1 METVK
6 SYKKRLG
13 ESIEKC
19 MTEWS
24 MSERTA
30 AAIDQMVQCWLH
42 TDDMCKHLSTAS
54 FTAADAEAWAAGL
67 VNDDGSAGAH
77 WDMAQTTAAAENIGI
92 KFEHITCEEW
102 YATMNAMYSDY
113 SRVADKYGISTA
125 DFYADLAK
133 AFLFDKDA
141 PPPKQKLAAYYHCIV
156 EG

>member
-24 MSERTA
+24 ISERTA

-42 TDDMCKHLSTAS
+42 TDDMCKHLSAGS
-54 FTAADAEAWAAGL
+54 FTAADAEAWTAGL

-77 WDMAQTTAAAENIGI
+77 WDMAQTTAAAENIGV

-102 YATMNAMYSDY
+102 YAAMNSMYSDY
-113 SRVADKYGISTA
+113 SRVADKYGIGTA

>member
-42 TDDMCKHLSTAS
+42 TDDMCKHLSAGS
-54 FTAADAEAWAAGL
+54 FTAADAEAWTAGL
-67 VNDDGSAGAH
+67 VNDDGSTGAH
-77 WDMAQTTAAAENIGI
+77 WDVAQTTAVAESIGVN
-92 KFEHITCEEW
+92 FEHITREEW
-102 YATMNAMYSDY
+102 YAAMNSMYSDY
-113 SRVADKYGISTA
+113 SRVADKYGIGTA

>member
-24 MSERTA
+24 ISERTA
-30 AAIDQMVQCWLH
+30 TAIDQMVQCWLH
-42 TDDMCKHLSTAS
+42 TDDMCKHLSAGS
-54 FTAADAEAWAAGL
+54 FTAADAEAWTAGL

-102 YATMNAMYSDY
+102 YAAMNSMYSDY
-113 SRVADKYGISTA
+113 SRVADKYGIGTA

>member
-24 MSERTA
+24 ISERTA

-42 TDDMCKHLSTAS
+42 TDDMCKHLSAGS
-54 FTAADAEAWAAGL
+54 FTAADAEAWIAGL

-77 WDMAQTTAAAENIGI
+77 WDMAQTTAAAENIGV
-92 KFEHITCEEW
+92 KFEHITREEW
-102 YATMNAMYSDY
+102 YAAMNSMYSDY
-113 SRVADKYGISTA
+113 SRVADKYGIGTA